1 MTEYSKNI
9 SFWGLLTS
17 KKIVIPIIQRDYA
30 QGRIGKE
37 YLRERFLG
45 QLFAALQGDA
55 KPLVLDFVYGSVEAD
70 TLYVSVSAILSC
82 RPFFILIFLLCIK
95 MKHYGFSRK
104 SIWKNLETFP

>member
-1 MTEYSKNI
+1 MTEYGNNI

-45 QLFAALQGDA
+45 QLFAALQDGSDS
-55 KPLVLDFVYGSVEAD
+55 LVLDFVYGTVEED
-70 TLYVSVSAILSC
+70 T
-82 RPFFILIFLLCIK
+82 F
-95 MKHYGFSRK
+95 
-104 SIWKNLETFP
+104 

>member
-9 SFWGLLTS
+9 SFWSLLIS

-45 QLFAALQGDA
+45 QLFDALQQQNTE
-55 KPLVLDFVYGSVEAD
+55 LVLDFVYGSVEK
-70 TLYVSVSAILSC
+70 V
-82 RPFFILIFLLCIK
+82 FFIRST
-95 MKHYGFSRK
+95 GS
-104 SIWKNLETFP
+104 NV

>member
-37 YLRERFLG
+37 YLRERFLRG
-45 QLFAALQGDA
+45 LGD
-55 KPLVLDFVYGSVEAD
+55 VYKRQARG
-70 TLYVSVSAILSC
+70 C
-82 RPFFILIFLLCIK
+82 
-95 MKHYGFSRK
+95 
-104 SIWKNLETFP
+104 

>member
-45 QLFAALQGDA
+45 Q
-55 KPLVLDFVYGSVEAD
+55 
-70 TLYVSVSAILSC
+70 
-82 RPFFILIFLLCIK
+82 
-95 MKHYGFSRK
+95 
-104 SIWKNLETFP
+104 